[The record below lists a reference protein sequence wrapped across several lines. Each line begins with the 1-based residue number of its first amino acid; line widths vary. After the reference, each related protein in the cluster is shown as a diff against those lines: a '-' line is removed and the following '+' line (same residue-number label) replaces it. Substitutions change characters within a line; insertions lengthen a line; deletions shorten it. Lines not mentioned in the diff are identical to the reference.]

1 MANEH
6 SLTASSREDAGKGAS
21 RRLRHAAKIPAIVYG
36 GGAEPQ
42 SVQLDHE
49 PVWLASQHDWFYSSI
64 ISLNV
69 DGKAQNVLLRD
80 LQRHPY
86 RQLIM
91 HLDFQRVKANEKL
104 HVKVP
109 LHFIN
114 IDTSPAGKNAD
125 VSVTSELNDLDVVC
139 LPKHLP
145 EFIEVDLGKMEAGDT
160 VYLADVTLP
169 EGVELAHKVDDAHN
183 PAVAV
188 ARYVKEEP
196 EVVDEDVSAEVPASR
211 QDADEDGADAADSDA
226 AGE

>member
-1 MANEH
+1 MAKEH
-6 SLTASSREDAGKGAS
+6 ALTASSRDDAGKGAS
-21 RRLRHAAKIPAIVYG
+21 RRLRHAARIPAIIYG
-36 GGAEPQ
+36 GGTDPQ
-42 SVQLDHE
+42 SIQLDHE

-64 ISLNV
+64 ITLSV
-69 DGKAQNVLLRD
+69 DGKAQSVLLRD
-80 LQRHPY
+80 MQRHPY

-91 HLDFQRVKANEKL
+91 HLDFQRVKAGEKI

-125 VSVTSELNDLDVVC
+125 VSVTSELNDVDVVC

-145 EFIEVDLGKMEAGDT
+145 EFIEIDLGSIEAGDT

-169 EGVELAHKVDDAHN
+169 EGVELAHKIDDSHN

-196 EVVDEDVSAEVPASR
+196 EVVDEDLSAEVPASR
-211 QDADEDGADAADSDA
+211 QDDDGEEAAAGDED